1 MRSFFGSILLI
12 LVLAALGA
20 TIYYHWS
27 TNSHLEF
34 ELRNPDEPEKR
45 HRSSTWKNGRQPC
58 RLFRRNKLLFSPRK
72 KFPLPLPECRN
83 PRNCNPSCCRT
94 MKPVIGYTLG
104 DQSGIG
110 PEVISAALASGEL
123 PEDAEYRL
131 IGKRVELPP
140 GRPNAESAKHAF
152 DHLEQAA
159 HALREGTVDAVV
171 TAPVCKETLHEAGF
185 RWPGQTEFFAERLKT
200 DNYAMC
206 LTGKRLTVGLATIHT
221 SLQSVPS
228 LLETEELVRIGTLLK
243 DFCIR
248 KGIMRPRIALAALN
262 PHAGE
267 HGAFGDEDGNIIAP
281 ALERLRAIHPDAAF
295 DGPSVPDCVY
305 RDAVEGN
312 YDAVLAPYHD
322 QGLIPL
328 KLVDFHTAVNVTLGL
343 PRPRLSPDHGT
354 AFNLA
359 GTGKA
364 NPSSTIHAFQLA
376 VQMARR
382 R

>member
-1 MRSFFGSILLI
+1 
-12 LVLAALGA
+12 
-20 TIYYHWS
+20 
-27 TNSHLEF
+27 
-34 ELRNPDEPEKR
+34 
-45 HRSSTWKNGRQPC
+45 
-58 RLFRRNKLLFSPRK
+58 
-72 KFPLPLPECRN
+72 
-83 PRNCNPSCCRT
+83 

-159 HALREGTVDAVV
+159 HALRDGTVDAVV

-281 ALERLRAIHPDAAF
+281 AVGRLRAIHPDAAF
-295 DGPSVPDCVY
+295 DGPPSRTACTGMPWKGTMTPCW
-305 RDAVEGN
+305 
-312 YDAVLAPYHD
+312 
-322 QGLIPL
+322 PL
-328 KLVDFHTAVNVTLGL
+328 TMTRG
-343 PRPRLSPDHGT
+343 
-354 AFNLA
+354 
-359 GTGKA
+359 
-364 NPSSTIHAFQLA
+364 
-376 VQMARR
+376 
-382 R
+382 

>member
-1 MRSFFGSILLI
+1 
-12 LVLAALGA
+12 
-20 TIYYHWS
+20 
-27 TNSHLEF
+27 
-34 ELRNPDEPEKR
+34 
-45 HRSSTWKNGRQPC
+45 
-58 RLFRRNKLLFSPRK
+58 
-72 KFPLPLPECRN
+72 
-83 PRNCNPSCCRT
+83 

-110 PEVISAALASGEL
+110 PEVIFAALASGEL

-131 IGKRVELPP
+131 IGKRVELPL

-185 RWPGQTEFFAERLKT
+185 RWPGQTEFFAERLET

-262 PHAGE
+262 P
-267 HGAFGDEDGNIIAP
+267 
-281 ALERLRAIHPDAAF
+281 RA
-295 DGPSVPDCVY
+295 C
-305 RDAVEGN
+305 
-312 YDAVLAPYHD
+312 
-322 QGLIPL
+322 
-328 KLVDFHTAVNVTLGL
+328 
-343 PRPRLSPDHGT
+343 
-354 AFNLA
+354 
-359 GTGKA
+359 
-364 NPSSTIHAFQLA
+364 
-376 VQMARR
+376 
-382 R
+382 

>member
-1 MRSFFGSILLI
+1 
-12 LVLAALGA
+12 
-20 TIYYHWS
+20 
-27 TNSHLEF
+27 
-34 ELRNPDEPEKR
+34 
-45 HRSSTWKNGRQPC
+45 
-58 RLFRRNKLLFSPRK
+58 
-72 KFPLPLPECRN
+72 
-83 PRNCNPSCCRT
+83 

-110 PEVISAALASGEL
+110 PEVIFAALASGEL

-131 IGKRVELPP
+131 IGKRVELPL

-185 RWPGQTEFFAERLKT
+185 RWPGQTDFFAERLET

-267 HGAFGDEDGNIIAP
+267 HGAFGDEDGSIIAP
-281 ALERLRAIHPDAAF
+281 AVERLRAIHPDAAF

-305 RDAVEGN
+305 RDAVEGT

-376 VQMARR
+376 VQMAQTR
-382 R
+382 

>member
-1 MRSFFGSILLI
+1 
-12 LVLAALGA
+12 
-20 TIYYHWS
+20 
-27 TNSHLEF
+27 
-34 ELRNPDEPEKR
+34 
-45 HRSSTWKNGRQPC
+45 
-58 RLFRRNKLLFSPRK
+58 
-72 KFPLPLPECRN
+72 
-83 PRNCNPSCCRT
+83 

-123 PEDAEYRL
+123 PEEAEYRL
-131 IGKRVELPP
+131 IGCRADVPLGK
-140 GRPNAESAKHAF
+140 PNPESAKYAF
-152 DHLEQAA
+152 EHLEQAA
-159 HALREGTVDAVV
+159 LALREGAVDAVV
-171 TAPVCKETLHEAGF
+171 TAPVCKETLHDAGF
-185 RWPGQTEFFAERLKT
+185 RWPGQTEFFAERLET

-228 LLETEELVRIGTLLK
+228 LLNTEELVRIGALLK

-248 KGIMRPRIALAALN
+248 KGIRRPRIALAALN

-267 HGAFGDEDGNIIAP
+267 HGAFGEEDGTIIAP
-281 ALERLRAIHPDAAF
+281 AVEQLGSLFPDAVF

-305 RDAVEGN
+305 RDAVEGI

-376 VQMARR
+376 VRMAQPR
-382 R
+382 

>member
-20 TIYYHWS
+20 TIYS
-27 TNSHLEF
+27 NSATLTN
-34 ELRNPDEPEKR
+34 RKKR
-45 HRSSTWKNGRQPC
+45 YRSSTWKNGRQPC
-58 RLFRRNKLLFSPRK
+58 RLFRRKKLLFPPGK
-72 KFPLPLPECRN
+72 KFPLPLPECRK
-83 PRNCNPSCCRT
+83 PRNRNHASFRI

-123 PEDAEYRL
+123 PENAEYRL

-140 GRPNAESAKHAF
+140 GRPNVESAKHAF

-185 RWPGQTEFFAERLKT
+185 CWPGQTEFFAERLET
-200 DNYAMC
+200 ANYAMC

-267 HGAFGDEDGNIIAP
+267 HGAFGDEDGSIIAP
-281 ALERLRAIHPDAAF
+281 AVERLRTIRMLH
-295 DGPSVPDCVY
+295 
-305 RDAVEGN
+305 
-312 YDAVLAPYHD
+312 L
-322 QGLIPL
+322 
-328 KLVDFHTAVNVTLGL
+328 TGL
-343 PRPRLSPDHGT
+343 PSRT
-354 AFNLA
+354 AC
-359 GTGKA
+359 TGMPWKGIMT
-364 NPSSTIHAFQLA
+364 PCWPLT
-376 VQMARR
+376 MTRG
-382 R
+382 

>member
-1 MRSFFGSILLI
+1 
-12 LVLAALGA
+12 
-20 TIYYHWS
+20 
-27 TNSHLEF
+27 
-34 ELRNPDEPEKR
+34 
-45 HRSSTWKNGRQPC
+45 
-58 RLFRRNKLLFSPRK
+58 
-72 KFPLPLPECRN
+72 
-83 PRNCNPSCCRT
+83 

-159 HALREGTVDAVV
+159 HALRDGTVDAVV

-267 HGAFGDEDGNIIAP
+267 HGAFGDSVRTRGGQKVAGVSGAP
-281 ALERLRAIHPDAAF
+281 KEPHPRESRSSSRPEHDNRRQSRRRSETCRGGRRVDKQRTFPVGQRDRQTDAARF
-295 DGPSVPDCVY
+295 
-305 RDAVEGN
+305 
-312 YDAVLAPYHD
+312 
-322 QGLIPL
+322 
-328 KLVDFHTAVNVTLGL
+328 
-343 PRPRLSPDHGT
+343 
-354 AFNLA
+354 
-359 GTGKA
+359 
-364 NPSSTIHAFQLA
+364 
-376 VQMARR
+376 
-382 R
+382 

>member
-1 MRSFFGSILLI
+1 
-12 LVLAALGA
+12 
-20 TIYYHWS
+20 
-27 TNSHLEF
+27 
-34 ELRNPDEPEKR
+34 
-45 HRSSTWKNGRQPC
+45 
-58 RLFRRNKLLFSPRK
+58 
-72 KFPLPLPECRN
+72 
-83 PRNCNPSCCRT
+83 

-110 PEVISAALASGEL
+110 PEVIFAALASGEL

-131 IGKRVELPP
+131 IGKRVELPL

-185 RWPGQTEFFAERLKT
+185 RWPGQTEFFAERLET

-267 HGAFGDEDGNIIAP
+267 HGAFGDEDGSIIAP
-281 ALERLRAIHPDAAF
+281 AVERLRAIHPDAAF

-312 YDAVLAPYHD
+312 YDAGKNKGVKVRRILLDMH
-322 QGLIPL
+322 
-328 KLVDFHTAVNVTLGL
+328 
-343 PRPRLSPDHGT
+343 RPGYSPGT
-354 AFNLA
+354 PDITK
-359 GTGKA
+359 G
-364 NPSSTIHAFQLA
+364 
-376 VQMARR
+376 
-382 R
+382 

>member
-1 MRSFFGSILLI
+1 
-12 LVLAALGA
+12 
-20 TIYYHWS
+20 
-27 TNSHLEF
+27 
-34 ELRNPDEPEKR
+34 
-45 HRSSTWKNGRQPC
+45 
-58 RLFRRNKLLFSPRK
+58 
-72 KFPLPLPECRN
+72 
-83 PRNCNPSCCRT
+83 

-159 HALREGTVDAVV
+159 HALRDGTVDAVV

-281 ALERLRAIHPDAAF
+281 AVGRLRAIHPDAAF

-328 KLVDFHTAVNVTLGL
+328 KLVEKPIRPAPSTPSSWPYRWRGGVNVFLLSGIFPAIPAPSRSGGESQYRNITPSGRSPFSFFLIPKNNAPL
-343 PRPRLSPDHGT
+343 IHLRRKVPRLPCHDPFLEPAPLFRRQDRKPGKTLRRLYLPLFRIPHRKSRPPPLRTT
-354 AFNLA
+354 AGNA
-359 GTGKA
+359 MQ
-364 NPSSTIHAFQLA
+364 NNSSAPWGE
-376 VQMARR
+376 
-382 R
+382 

>member
-159 HALREGTVDAVV
+159 HALRDGTVDAVV

-281 ALERLRAIHPDAAF
+281 AVGRLRAIHPDAAF

>member
-1 MRSFFGSILLI
+1 
-12 LVLAALGA
+12 
-20 TIYYHWS
+20 
-27 TNSHLEF
+27 
-34 ELRNPDEPEKR
+34 
-45 HRSSTWKNGRQPC
+45 
-58 RLFRRNKLLFSPRK
+58 
-72 KFPLPLPECRN
+72 
-83 PRNCNPSCCRT
+83 

-110 PEVISAALASGEL
+110 PEVIFAALASGEL

-131 IGKRVELPP
+131 IGKRVELPL

-267 HGAFGDEDGNIIAP
+267 HGAFGDEDGSIIAP
-281 ALERLRAIHPDAAF
+281 AVERLRAIHPDAAF

-343 PRPRLSPDHGT
+343 PPPPAEPGPWYRLQPGGNRKGQSIQHHPRFPAGRTDGADALTFFFFPELFPPYPAQDKAVPEGNKALQPVAAT
-354 AFNLA
+354 APADLPPA
-359 GTGKA
+359 
-364 NPSSTIHAFQLA
+364 SSSLFLQEKESFTREKLIS
-376 VQMARR
+376 
-382 R
+382 

>member
-34 ELRNPDEPEKR
+34 SATPTNRKKR

-159 HALREGTVDAVV
+159 HALRDGTVDAVV

-281 ALERLRAIHPDAAF
+281 AVGRLRAIHPDAAF